1 MDLMERVEND
11 FHSSGLPL
19 HVGNPAN
26 LLFRVMSLEEF
37 DHMSEQELQALY
49 ACYHLVVT
57 GYPKPSFGFDT
68 KGLVTLAPSYRV
80 FTIQGVYACL
90 EAFQAEL
97 LIS

>member
-1 MDLMERVEND
+1 MT

-26 LLFRVMSLEEF
+26 LLFWIMSLEEF
-37 DHMSEQELQALY
+37 DCMSKQELQALH

-57 GYPKPSFGFDT
+57 RYPELSFGFDAE
-68 KGLVTLAPSYRV
+68 GLVTLAPSYRV
-80 FTIQGVYACL
+80 FTIQGVYACS